1 MSGRTSNKEISFE
14 QACRDMA
21 THIATIVISKQH
33 DYGHDNIM
41 AFKEQGLVVR
51 LWDKVARLK
60 NLLWVRKESPKNESI
75 EDTFTDIAG
84 YAIIGLMLAN
94 NSFVNELKEKE
105 KDNAK
110 G

>member
-1 MSGRTSNKEISFE
+1 MSKQVVSFE
-14 QACRDMA
+14 EACRGVAMQVA
-21 THIATIVISKQH
+21 ETVISKQH